1 MHVCSC
7 HGHMLSYLELAKFL
21 AQGSHKVSFV
31 STHRNIQR
39 LPKPPPQLSLFVDF
53 VKLALPRVEEIPANA
68 EATMGVRSEDI
79 HYLKKAYDGLAA
91 ELAQFLRSYCADWIL
106 HDFASHWLPPIT
118 AELGIPTAF
127 LSIAAAWF
135 PPSSAHHRCCLT
147 VSRSRIPMAGPA
159 GRNARQTRN
168 SAWVNSPFPARQRR
182 RKKRTWVS
190 SASGWVA
197 TCRIGGLS
205 GVGQRVTGAAGIG
218 LVRLGKAAGGIGG
231 ADQEQGS
238 SVAWLGSSAEDT
250 RP

>member
-1 MHVCSC
+1 
-7 HGHMLSYLELAKFL
+7 MLSYLELAKFL

-135 PPSSAHHRCCLT
+135 PA
-147 VSRSRIPMAGPA
+147 
-159 GRNARQTRN
+159 
-168 SAWVNSPFPARQRR
+168 F
-182 RKKRTWVS
+182 
-190 SASGWVA
+190 
-197 TCRIGGLS
+197 
-205 GVGQRVTGAAGIG
+205 
-218 LVRLGKAAGGIGG
+218 
-231 ADQEQGS
+231 
-238 SVAWLGSSAEDT
+238 LGSSSMLLNGSDPWSKPEDFT
-250 RP
+250 VPPECVRFPTKIVFRPFEIKRLFSAGGKNASGVWDPYRVGRRLPGATFSRCGSVQKSNPNGWTCWEKCPTNP